1 MPDLSLA
8 AWVVLALG
16 AVVIG
21 LSKAALPGAG
31 TVGVVLFASALPAKE
46 STGTILLLLIVG
58 DVFALVSYRRHADWR
73 TIVRMA
79 PAVVLGLVAGAVF
92 LAIATDAVVRVTIGV
107 LLLLVVAVTLW
118 RRRSPSTV
126 AAGAVTAGAYGGIAG
141 FTTMVA
147 NAAGPVMSMYFLAA
161 RFPVQ
166 AFLGTSAWFFAV
178 VNVSKLPFSFGL
190 GLITPQGAV
199 TALLLVPVVLAAAF
213 VGRAFA
219 RRVDQRLFDRIV
231 IVLTVIGSVSLLIP
245 R

>member
-31 TVGVVLFASALPAKE
+31 TVAVVLFASVLPAKE
-46 STGTILLLLIVG
+46 STGTILLLLIAS
-58 DVFALVSYRRHADWR
+58 AL
-73 TIVRMA
+73 
-79 PAVVLGLVAGAVF
+79 AVDGRG
-92 LAIATDAVVRVTIGV
+92 GSGHGGG
-107 LLLLVVAVTLW
+107 LW
-118 RRRSPSTV
+118 RHRRLHDD
-126 AAGAVTAGAYGGIAG
+126 GRQCRR
-141 FTTMVA
+141 
-147 NAAGPVMSMYFLAA
+147 PVMSMYFLAA

-178 VNVSKLPFSFGL
+178 VNVSKLPFWFGL

-231 IVLTVIGSVSLLIP
+231 IVLTVIGSLSLLIP